1 MDSTQNEL
9 LKPPQVAKELG
20 ICTQSVRELVK
31 KGFIKGIYVKKP
43 GSKQG
48 SYYIY
53 RKSVEEFKNGGMP
66 LEASAANTTQLQY
79 MMSEMSRQ
87 MRASAELTN
96 QIVAAMGL
104 KGGTHENA
112 KIT

>member
-1 MDSTQNEL
+1 MDNAANERV
-9 LKPPQVAKELG
+9 KVPQAAAELG
-20 ICTQSVRELVK
+20 MNRQAVRENVK
-31 KGFIKGIYVKKP
+31 KGKLKGIYVKKP

-48 SYYIY
+48 TYYIY
-53 RKSVEEFKNGGMP
+53 RKSIEEFKNGGMP

-112 KIT
+112 